1 MARALRAIY
10 DRCVPADGALVF
22 PSSDG
27 AAFEATRLSTL
38 LRARLW
44 EAQVRRPELHNK
56 GENRGRFRVHDLRGT
71 FVTLSL
77 ANGKSE
83 TRVADRTGHTSSI
96 MINRYRRAAR
106 TAFDLN
112 LGNLVPL
119 DEALPDLADYPR
131 IAHGGAD

>member
-1 MARALRAIY
+1 
-10 DRCVPADGALVF
+10 VF

-27 AAFEATRLSTL
+27 AAFEATRLADL

-44 EAQVRRPELHNK
+44 EAQVRRPELHNE

-71 FVTLSL
+71 LVTLSL

-83 TRVADRTGHTSSI
+83 TWVAGRTGHPSSI

-106 TAFDLN
+106 TASELN

-119 DEALPDLADYPR
+119 DEALGDLADYPW
-131 IAHGGAD
+131 IAHDGANQRTRRSTKRAGN